1 MDGAVGFRAS
11 ELARLRAA
19 RGLSLDALARAVGV
33 SDRSRVAHWEAGTEV
48 PQPKTLVV
56 LARLFEVH
64 PLELLEGGR
73 GAPTLATLR
82 SAAGLTRGQAAQ
94 RVGMS
99 RPAYLRLDAGQG
111 RRTLPPDLTAALAAA
126 FGVEERVILN
136 AHLRSRA
143 TPAAGP
149 PTSGPRPAAG
159 GQGMRELRRPHTAAA
174 VADTLGITERSWY
187 RIEAGAGR
195 AEMPEAWVA
204 TLASLFQVTPAQ
216 IRSAYTADRRRAAHR
231 DPRPRPASSLFDAPR
246 DDVARRQSQLRI
258 PLEPAAASTAADRVT
273 ARRDADRLARHAGLD
288 TMRWIFT
295 PSELAEITGVPTPAE
310 QWGWSERA
318 ADPPIVYVDV
328 HRCRTRGVV
337 FGVLAHELT
346 HLTHHGRRYSN
357 HREPWWAAVQDLLDR
372 AAD

>member
-1 MDGAVGFRAS
+1 MDGAVGFRAN

-33 SDRSRVAHWEAGTEV
+33 SDRSRVAHWEAGSEV
-48 PQPKTLVV
+48 PQPKTLVA
-56 LARLFEVH
+56 LARVFEVH

-111 RRTLPPDLTAALAAA
+111 RRTLPPELTAALAGA
-126 FGVEERVILN
+126 FDVDERVILN

-143 TPAAGP
+143 GAPAGSPTATRPTAG
-149 PTSGPRPAAG
+149 RN
-159 GQGMRELRRPHTAAA
+159 GMRDLRRPHTAAA
-174 VADTLGITERSWY
+174 VADALGITERSWY
-187 RIEAGAGR
+187 RVEAGAGR
-195 AEMPEAWVA
+195 TEIPETWVA
-204 TLASLFQVTPAQ
+204 TLTELFEATPDQ
-216 IRSAYTADRRRAAHR
+216 IRAAHAADRRQAARR
-231 DPRPRPASSLFDAPR
+231 DPRPRRASSLFEAPR

-258 PLEPAAASTAADRVT
+258 ALEFAAANAAADRAT
-273 ARRDADRLARHAGLD
+273 ALRDANRLARHAGLD
-288 TMRWIFT
+288 HVRWVFT
-295 PSELAEITGVPTPAE
+295 AAELAEVTGEPTPEE

-357 HREPWWAAVQDLLDR
+357 HRDAWWTAVQDLLDR